1 MTNQK
6 TPALQVTLARIVSV
20 VFHPLFM
27 PVYGL
32 AIIFTAPTVLAYLP
46 LAVKKLLFL
55 IVLTNNVLVPT
66 ALLPFL
72 INRGVISS
80 YSISD
85 RRERIIPLVMISI
98 LYSITSYIVF
108 RFQIPVFLKTFV
120 FSATL
125 LVMAVTII
133 TFFWK
138 ISVHAAGAGALTAV
152 VFLLSVKM
160 YSPLSGHLIAIIL
173 LSGIILS
180 SRLRLNSHDPA
191 QVWGGFFTGMAGIC
205 LFVLI
210 F

>member
-98 LYSITSYIVF
+98 L
-108 RFQIPVFLKTFV
+108 
-120 FSATL
+120 
-125 LVMAVTII
+125 
-133 TFFWK
+133 
-138 ISVHAAGAGALTAV
+138 
-152 VFLLSVKM
+152 
-160 YSPLSGHLIAIIL
+160 
-173 LSGIILS
+173 
-180 SRLRLNSHDPA
+180 
-191 QVWGGFFTGMAGIC
+191 
-205 LFVLI
+205 
-210 F
+210 